1 MDRTELF
8 LCQCNDV
15 SHQLILSTI
24 DDTNPRTVYC
34 SFHLD
39 NYGVWNRIKSAVL
52 YLIGVDRKDGDF
64 DCMLINPEDSE
75 RLSSF
80 LDYLEDKSSD
90 FVFTEVGNKEH
101 TYEEKN
107 AGHKWI
113 VTCLFS
119 YDIFSK
125 EHIHRLLINRRE
137 CISKPEIGTDYEII
151 HSVVMKDA
159 KLHVRLVNAV
169 KHIFGYRSF
178 YGDFD
183 SYELTN
189 IDVPTLRKF
198 VNELKSIKV

>member
-1 MDRTELF
+1 M
-8 LCQCNDV
+8 
-15 SHQLILSTI
+15 
-24 DDTNPRTVYC
+24 
-34 SFHLD
+34 
-39 NYGVWNRIKSAVL
+39 
-52 YLIGVDRKDGDF
+52 
-64 DCMLINPEDSE
+64 
-75 RLSSF
+75 
-80 LDYLEDKSSD
+80 
-90 FVFTEVGNKEH
+90 
-101 TYEEKN
+101 
-107 AGHKWI
+107 
-113 VTCLFS
+113 FS

-169 KHIFGYRSF
+169 KHIFGYRSC

-198 VNELKSIKV
+198 VNELKLIKV